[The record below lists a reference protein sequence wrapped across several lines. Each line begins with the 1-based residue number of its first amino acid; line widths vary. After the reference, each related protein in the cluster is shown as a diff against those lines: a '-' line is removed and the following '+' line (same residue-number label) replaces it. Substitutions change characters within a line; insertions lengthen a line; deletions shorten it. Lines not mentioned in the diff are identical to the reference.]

1 MRDLKVTLI
10 QTDLAWEDIGANLAG
25 FDKKIETITDDTHL
39 IVLPEMFTTGFSMNP
54 AKLAEKMS
62 GSAVFWL
69 QEKSALKKVD
79 IVGSIVAEDDG
90 KFFNRLIWAKPDGR
104 LFTYDKRHLFR
115 MLGEEKVYS
124 AGDQNLTVELH
135 GWKVRPFIC
144 YDLRFP
150 VWTRNIANRFDLAI
164 FIANWPERRSMHWKA
179 LLLARAIENQCY
191 VIGLNRVGTDGNG
204 LTYSGDSSIIDPAG
218 NILFQKQHAVCTHTA
233 VLSGDELQAY
243 RGSFPAWMDADT
255 DLIQTQERPE
265 DSGSS

>member
-25 FDKKIETITDDTHL
+25 FDKKIETIKDDTHL
-39 IVLPEMFTTGFSMNP
+39 IVLPEMFTTGFSMNA

-69 QEKSALKKVD
+69 QEKSARKKVD
-79 IVGSIVAEDDG
+79 IIGSIVAEDDG
-90 KFFNRLIWAKPDGR
+90 KFFNRLIWAKPDRR

-124 AGDQNLTVELH
+124 AGDKTVTVDLQ
-135 GWKVRPFIC
+135 GWKIRPFIC

-150 VWTRNIANRFDLAI
+150 AWTRNISNRFDMAI
-164 FIANWPERRSMHWKA
+164 FVANWPERRALHWKA

-191 VIGLNRVGTDGNG
+191 VIGVNRVGTDGNG
-204 LTYSGDSSIIDPAG
+204 LTYRGDSSIIDPAG
-218 NILFQKQHAVCTHTA
+218 KILFQKEYKDCMYTA
-233 VLSGDELQAY
+233 VLSHNELRAY
-243 RGSFPAWMDADT
+243 RESFPAWMDADT
-255 DLIQTQERPE
+255 DLVQIPE
-265 DSGSS
+265 